1 VSGEEIE
8 AVHTVTERYD
18 GPVRGIANFRGQPH
32 YYERQFDVD
41 TDEWSDRYWLMPLDD
56 ETFALA
62 MEAWE
67 IWRRWEAAF
76 HQQRTT
82 LATYPALQEERA
94 RHDELAAILGT
105 RLAIDRRYALVAQGR
120 FEWNTEDGEWGPLR
134 VRWHCNDDGQRAD
147 RQGV

>member
-1 VSGEEIE
+1 MRWFGLSICEPVADEIHQPLE
-8 AVHTVTERYD
+8 FV
-18 GPVRGIANFRGQPH
+18 IAQDNRRGQ
-32 YYERQFDVD
+32 ERIH
-41 TDEWSDRYWLMPLDD
+41 P
-56 ETFALA
+56 
-62 MEAWE
+62 
-67 IWRRWEAAF
+67 
-76 HQQRTT
+76 
-82 LATYPALQEERA
+82 